1 MSKKMQFLVAGVV
14 FLALIALW
22 LGMRHGK
29 TEADD
34 TERGGKGRGELVAGV
49 VTVSRGTLGAPLTL
63 AGAFK
68 PFQDVDVHAKVAG
81 YIKTIYVDVGS
92 RVKDGQTLAILEVPE
107 LTAELTGADAAVRRS
122 KEEIRRAQGD
132 VERAKSA
139 HAAIHAMYD
148 RLRQAAEQKAGL
160 VAQQEVDN
168 AQAKDL
174 ESEAQVSSAAAALN
188 AAQQALE
195 VAEANAKQYAALSD
209 YTRIVAPFT
218 GVVTV
223 RYADTGSLIAA
234 GTSSS
239 TQSIP
244 VVRVAQISV
253 LRLVLPIPES
263 IAGEIRLGDPVKVHV
278 QALNADYVGKVSRF
292 ADSLDPQTRTMET
305 EIDFQNTDGKLLPGM
320 YVQAVVAPP
329 VRSDVLAVPLEAVE
343 LGADATQGTVLVV
356 NSQNVLEERK
366 VQLGIQGSTR
376 VEVRSGLSD
385 GERVVVGSRNEFRAG
400 MKVVPKEINVNKP
413 GEAEGK

>member
-1 MSKKMQFLVAGVV
+1 M
-14 FLALIALW
+14 
-22 LGMRHGK
+22 
-29 TEADD
+29 
-34 TERGGKGRGELVAGV
+34 
-49 VTVSRGTLGAPLTL
+49 
-63 AGAFK
+63 
-68 PFQDVDVHAKVAG
+68 
-81 YIKTIYVDVGS
+81 
-92 RVKDGQTLAILEVPE
+92 
-107 LTAELTGADAAVRRS
+107 
-122 KEEIRRAQGD
+122 
-132 VERAKSA
+132 
-139 HAAIHAMYD
+139 
-148 RLRQAAEQKAGL
+148 
-160 VAQQEVDN
+160 
-168 AQAKDL
+168 
-174 ESEAQVSSAAAALN
+174 
-188 AAQQALE
+188 
-195 VAEANAKQYAALSD
+195 
-209 YTRIVAPFT
+209 
-218 GVVTV
+218 
-223 RYADTGSLIAA
+223 
-234 GTSSS
+234 
-239 TQSIP
+239 
-244 VVRVAQISV
+244 
-253 LRLVLPIPES
+253 
-263 IAGEIRLGDPVKVHV
+263 